1 MDGAQAQFATLHL
14 TGRAERGYPGAG
26 PERVHDY
33 YQVLG
38 ADPKDSQERIKRCF
52 RQRAKELH
60 PDLTPL
66 DDERAATHMRRLLD
80 AYRVLGDRER
90 RSEYDRLRPHAL
102 RRRRFDYRSFLRAR
116 ADPVSLAKLVL
127 YDLMRSRDREALA
140 TFGQLESHIGSDLA
154 SLLDYDD
161 FMDCAYLL
169 AEALERDGR
178 YDKACEF
185 YLRVYHAETSRPYF
199 RHFIAEVVERMR
211 DVACFKMAGAAAP
224 VDSVRRIEE
233 LIDLDLSDRE
243 SAFFCKRI
251 AEIYTDAGDLDA
263 ARRYLLRALSLDG
276 GLAGVQKLKE
286 RVGLGEPVMHA

>member
-1 MDGAQAQFATLHL
+1 MD
-14 TGRAERGYPGAG
+14 
-26 PERVHDY
+26 DY

-60 PDLTPL
+60 PDLTAL
-66 DDERAATHMRRLLD
+66 DHDQAAERMRRLLD
-80 AYRVLGDRER
+80 AYGVLGDRDR
-90 RSEYDRLRPHAL
+90 RSEYDRLRP
-102 RRRRFDYRSFLRAR
+102 RRRRFDYRSFLRSR

-140 TFGQLESHIGSDLA
+140 TFGQLELRIGSDLA

-178 YDKACEF
+178 YDKACEY
-185 YLRVYHAETSRPYF
+185 YLRVYHAEAARPYF

-211 DVACFKMAGAAAP
+211 DVACFKMAGAATP

-251 AEIYTDAGDLDA
+251 AEIYTDAGDLEA
-263 ARRYLLRALSLDG
+263 ARRYLRRAINLDG
-276 GLAGVQKLKE
+276 GLAGVRKLKE
-286 RVGLGEPVMHA
+286 RVGLRDPVMRA